1 MWTALTCVAIL
12 SATLASPVLLA
23 PNAVA
28 DPAQDQQYLGMVHGN
43 GIGGQD
49 GDLLAYA
56 AAYCAGDEPD
66 RKQAGMALM
75 GEGVGTFN
83 PGVFYA
89 LQTMASRTY
98 CPNRIPIPSTPFPPL
113 VPPRAWG

>member
-1 MWTALTCVAIL
+1 VKIVLVGLVTAA
-12 SATLASPVLLA
+12 VLLA
-23 PNAVA
+23 PTAAA
-28 DPAQDQQYLGMVHGN
+28 DPGQDQQYLGMVHGN

-56 AAYCAGDEPD
+56 AAYCVGDEPG
-66 RKQAGMALM
+66 RKQAGMALI

-89 LQTMASRTY
+89 LQTMASRVY